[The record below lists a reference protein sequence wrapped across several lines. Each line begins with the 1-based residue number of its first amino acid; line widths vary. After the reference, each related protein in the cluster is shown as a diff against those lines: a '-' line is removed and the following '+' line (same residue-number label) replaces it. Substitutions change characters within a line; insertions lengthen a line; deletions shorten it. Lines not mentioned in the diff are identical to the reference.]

1 MCGIVGYI
9 GPRDAVPIL
18 LNGLQRLE
26 YRGYDSAGIAVYT
39 QEGTIEIR
47 RNVGKLR
54 GLLDVVTQQP
64 ISGSPGI
71 GHTRWATHGEPT
83 VNNAHPH
90 RSQTGHIV
98 VVHNGIVENFLE
110 LKAELLAE
118 GFTFRSETDTEVIVH
133 LIERYLEG
141 QALGLEEATRK
152 ALQHLKGSNAVVVLS
167 THEPDKLITARL
179 GNAGGITIGFGQDE
193 MFVASDLPALLDH
206 TREVAFLEP
215 GQMAV
220 ITQTGARLFDLDGAP
235 IEHRVTTVPW
245 DPVAAEKGE
254 YRHFMRKE
262 IHEQVRGLTDTIAGR
277 VDVTQGRVRF
287 LHLALTP
294 EQARGIR
301 KIFITACGT
310 AYHAGLVGKTLL
322 ERLARIPVEVMVA
335 SEFRYADPLIGPGDV
350 VLAISQSGET
360 ADTLA
365 AMEEGRRKG
374 ATLWAIV
381 NVIGSQAMRMADGY
395 ISMQVGPEI
404 SVASTKAYTAPLV
417 DLYMLGLLLGELR
430 GTLSPGQRRTLVDDL
445 MRLPDLVS
453 DVLQR
458 EDDYAA
464 VARKYSPIRNM
475 FYLGRGI
482 HMATA
487 YEGALKLKEISY
499 IHAEGYPAGEMKHGP
514 IALLEPDFPV
524 LALAP
529 QDPWY
534 EKMISQVEQAKSRGA
549 PVIALATDGDE
560 RVASLA
566 DHVLYIPPTPWLL
579 APVTAV
585 VPLQIFAYVIATE
598 RGLDVDQPRNLAKSV
613 TVE

>member
-39 QEGTIEIR
+39 PDGTIEIR
-47 RNVGKLR
+47 RNVGKLQ
-54 GLLDVVTQQP
+54 GLLDIVARQP
-64 ISGSPGI
+64 VSGSPGI

-83 VNNAHPH
+83 VYNAHPH
-90 RSQTGHIV
+90 RSQSGHIV

-141 QALGLEEATRK
+141 HALTLEEATRR
-152 ALQHLKGSNAVVVLS
+152 ALQHLKGSNAVVVMS
-167 THEPDKLITARL
+167 SHEPDKLVSARL
-179 GNAGGITIGFGQDE
+179 GNAGGITIGFGQGE

-220 ITQTGARLFDLDGAP
+220 ITRDDVRIVNLAGEPVDFQ
-235 IEHRVTTVPW
+235 VTTVPW

-254 YRHFMRKE
+254 YRHFMLKE

-277 VDVTQGRVRF
+277 VDVEQGRIRF
-287 LHLALTP
+287 LHLEVTP
-294 EQARGIR
+294 EQARDIR

-335 SEFRYADPLIGPGDV
+335 SEFRYADPLVGPQDV

-365 AMEEGRRKG
+365 AMEEGRRQG

-430 GTLSPGQRRTLVDDL
+430 GTLSTEQRRRLVDDL
-445 MRLPDLVS
+445 MRLPDLVGE
-453 DVLQR
+453 VLRR

-464 VARKYSPIRNM
+464 VARQYIHMRNI

-524 LALAP
+524 LALTP

-560 RVASLA
+560 RVAELA

>member
-18 LNGLQRLE
+18 LNGLRRLE

-39 QEGTIEIR
+39 GPGEIQIR
-47 RNVGKLR
+47 RNVGKLQ
-54 GLLDVVTQQP
+54 GLVEAVEREP

-83 VNNAHPH
+83 VYNAHPH
-90 RSQTGHIV
+90 RSQSGRIV

-110 LKAELLAE
+110 LKAELVAE

-141 QALGLEEATRK
+141 ENLSLFEATRR
-152 ALQHLKGSNAVVVLS
+152 ALRHLKGSNAVVVMAAP
-167 THEPDKLITARL
+167 EPDKLVTARL
-179 GNAGGITIGFGQDE
+179 GNAGGITIGYGQGE
-193 MFVASDLPALLDH
+193 MFIASDLPALLDH

-220 ITQTGARLFDLDGAP
+220 VTRDGARLYTLDGEP
-235 IEHRVTTVPW
+235 VDFQVTTVPW

-254 YRHFMRKE
+254 YRHFMLKE

-277 VDVTQGRVRF
+277 VDVEQGRVRF
-287 LHLALTP
+287 LHLDISP
-294 EQARGIR
+294 QQARGIR

-335 SEFRYADPLIGPGDV
+335 SEFRYADPLIGPDDV

-430 GTLSPGQRRTLVDDL
+430 GTLSAEQRRRLVDDL
-445 MRLPDLVS
+445 MHLPELVS
-453 DVLQR
+453 EVLRR

-464 VARKYSPIRNM
+464 VARQYVPIRNI

-524 LALAP
+524 LALVP

-534 EKMISQVEQAKSRGA
+534 EKMLSQVEQAKSRGA

-560 RVASLA
+560 RVAELA